1 MQSMIFVISVN
12 FNVKNASVLSD
23 MPVVSLHSFLKKL
36 IILDNTNAW
45 NLFCKKQ
52 KTKNKPQLLMGKG
65 EFAFKKLFHYLP

>member
-36 IILDNTNAW
+36 IILDNTNA
-45 NLFCKKQ
+45 
-52 KTKNKPQLLMGKG
+52 
-65 EFAFKKLFHYLP
+65 

>member
-52 KTKNKPQLLMGKG
+52 KTKNKPQLLMG